1 VSSHNFIHRYGT
13 IKAMNTEYQQVF
25 GRRVRELRKERRLSQ
40 VELAAKV
47 GIDRSYMGFL
57 ERGER
62 NPSLEVI
69 AKIAEALKVTPDE
82 LLKQSK

>member
-1 VSSHNFIHRYGT
+1 
-13 IKAMNTEYQQVF
+13 MNTEYQQVF
-25 GRRVRELRKERRLSQ
+25 GKRVRELRKERGLSQ
-40 VELAAKV
+40 IELAAKV

-69 AKIAEALKVTPDE
+69 AKIADALNVTPDE
-82 LLKQSK
+82 LLKKSK

>member
-1 VSSHNFIHRYGT
+1 
-13 IKAMNTEYQQVF
+13 MNIEYQQVF
-25 GRRVRELRKERRLSQ
+25 GKRVRELRKERGLSQ

-62 NPSLEVI
+62 NPSLEMI
-69 AKIAEALKVTPDE
+69 AKIAEALSVTPDE
-82 LLKQSK
+82 LLKRPSR

>member
-1 VSSHNFIHRYGT
+1 
-13 IKAMNTEYQQVF
+13 MNIEYQQVF
-25 GRRVRELRKERRLSQ
+25 GKRVRELRKERGLSQ

-69 AKIAEALKVTPDE
+69 AKIAEALSVTPDE
-82 LLKQSK
+82 LLKPSAK

>member
-1 VSSHNFIHRYGT
+1 
-13 IKAMNTEYQQVF
+13 MNTEYQQLF
-25 GRRVRELRKERRLSQ
+25 GRRVRELRKECGLSQ

-69 AKIAEALKVTPDE
+69 AKIAEALSVTPDE
-82 LLKQSK
+82 LLKKTKQ

>member
-1 VSSHNFIHRYGT
+1 
-13 IKAMNTEYQQVF
+13 MNTEYQQLF
-25 GRRVRELRKERRLSQ
+25 GRRVRELRKERKLSQ
-40 VELAAKV
+40 IELAAKV

-69 AKIAEALKVTPDE
+69 AKIAEALSVTPDE
-82 LLKQSK
+82 LLKKTK

>member
-1 VSSHNFIHRYGT
+1 
-13 IKAMNTEYQQVF
+13 MNIEYQQVF
-25 GRRVRELRKERRLSQ
+25 GKRVRELRKQRELSQ

-69 AKIAEALKVTPDE
+69 AKIAEALSVTPDE
-82 LLKQSK
+82 LLKPSAK

>member
-1 VSSHNFIHRYGT
+1 MSN
-13 IKAMNTEYQQVF
+13 EYLAIF
-25 GRRVRELRKERRLSQ
+25 GKRVREIRKAKNLSQ
-40 VELAAKV
+40 LELADKV

-69 AKIAEALKVTPDE
+69 TKIARALNVTPDE
-82 LLKQSK
+82 LLKKTK

>member
-1 VSSHNFIHRYGT
+1 
-13 IKAMNTEYQQVF
+13 MNVEYQQVF
-25 GRRVRELRKERRLSQ
+25 GKRVRELRKERGLSQ

-69 AKIAEALKVTPDE
+69 AKIAEALSVTPDE
-82 LLKQSK
+82 LLKRPSR

>member
-1 VSSHNFIHRYGT
+1 
-13 IKAMNTEYQQVF
+13 MNIEYQQVF
-25 GRRVRELRKERRLSQ
+25 GKHVRELRKERGLSQ

-69 AKIAEALKVTPDE
+69 AKIAEALSVTPDE
-82 LLKQSK
+82 LLKPSAK

>member
-1 VSSHNFIHRYGT
+1 
-13 IKAMNTEYQQVF
+13 MNTEYQQVF
-25 GRRVRELRKERRLSQ
+25 GKRVRELRKERGLSQ

-69 AKIAEALKVTPDE
+69 AKIAEALNVAPDE
-82 LLKQSK
+82 LLKKSK

>member
-1 VSSHNFIHRYGT
+1 
-13 IKAMNTEYQQVF
+13 MNTEYQQVF
-25 GRRVRELRKERRLSQ
+25 GKRVRELRKERGLSQ
-40 VELAAKV
+40 IELAAKV

-69 AKIAEALKVTPDE
+69 AKIADALSVTPDE
-82 LLKQSK
+82 LLKKSK

>member
-1 VSSHNFIHRYGT
+1 
-13 IKAMNTEYQQVF
+13 MNIEYQQVF
-25 GRRVRELRKERRLSQ
+25 GKRVRELRKERGLSQ

-69 AKIAEALKVTPDE
+69 AKIAEALNVTPDE
-82 LLKQSK
+82 LLKQSAK

>member
-1 VSSHNFIHRYGT
+1 
-13 IKAMNTEYQQVF
+13 MNTEYQQVF

>member
-1 VSSHNFIHRYGT
+1 
-13 IKAMNTEYQQVF
+13 MNTEYQQVF
-25 GRRVRELRKERRLSQ
+25 GKRVRELRKERELSQ
-40 VELAAKV
+40 IDLAAKV

-69 AKIAEALKVTPDE
+69 AKIAEALDVTPDE
-82 LLKQSK
+82 LLKKSK

>member
-1 VSSHNFIHRYGT
+1 
-13 IKAMNTEYQQVF
+13 MNIEYQQVF
-25 GRRVRELRKERRLSQ
+25 GKRVREIRKERGLSQ

-69 AKIAEALKVTPDE
+69 AKIAEALSVTPDE
-82 LLKQSK
+82 LLKPSAK

>member
-1 VSSHNFIHRYGT
+1 
-13 IKAMNTEYQQVF
+13 MNIEYQQVF
-25 GRRVRELRKERRLSQ
+25 GKRVRELRKERGLRQ

-69 AKIAEALKVTPDE
+69 AKIAEALSVTPDE
-82 LLKQSK
+82 LLKPSAK

>member
-1 VSSHNFIHRYGT
+1 
-13 IKAMNTEYQQVF
+13 MNTEYQQLF
-25 GRRVRELRKERRLSQ
+25 GNRVRELRKARELSQ

-69 AKIAEALKVTPDE
+69 AKIAEALGVEPDT
-82 LLKQSK
+82 LLKKTK

>member
-1 VSSHNFIHRYGT
+1 
-13 IKAMNTEYQQVF
+13 MNIEYQQVF
-25 GRRVRELRKERRLSQ
+25 GKHVRELRKERGLSQ

-69 AKIAEALKVTPDE
+69 AKIAEALSVTPDE
-82 LLKQSK
+82 LLKRPTK

>member
-1 VSSHNFIHRYGT
+1 
-13 IKAMNTEYQQVF
+13 MNIEYQQVF
-25 GRRVRELRKERRLSQ
+25 GKRVRELRKERELSQ
-40 VELAAKV
+40 IELAAKV

-69 AKIAEALKVTPDE
+69 TKIAEALSVTPDE
-82 LLKQSK
+82 LLKQAAK

>member
-1 VSSHNFIHRYGT
+1 MSSHYFIHRYDT
-13 IKAMNTEYQQVF
+13 INAMNTEYQQIF
-25 GRRVRELRKERRLSQ
+25 GKRVRELRKEHGLSQ

-69 AKIAEALKVTPDE
+69 ASIAEALGVTPDE
-82 LLKQSK
+82 LLKKN

>member
-1 VSSHNFIHRYGT
+1 
-13 IKAMNTEYQQVF
+13 MNIEYQQVF
-25 GRRVRELRKERRLSQ
+25 GGRVRELRKERGLSQ

-69 AKIAEALKVTPDE
+69 AKIAEALSVTPDE
-82 LLKQSK
+82 LLKPSAK

>member
-1 VSSHNFIHRYGT
+1 MSNDH
-13 IKAMNTEYQQVF
+13 KEMF
-25 GRRVRELRKERRLSQ
+25 GKRVRALRKEQGLSQ
-40 VELAAKV
+40 IQLAVLV

-69 AKIAEALKVTPDE
+69 TKIAAALNVGPDE
-82 LLKQSK
+82 LLKVK

>member
-1 VSSHNFIHRYGT
+1 MST
-13 IKAMNTEYQQVF
+13 DYQRIF
-25 GRRVRELRKERRLSQ
+25 GKKVRELRKARGFSQLELS
-40 VELAAKV
+40 EKV

-69 AKIAEALKVTPDE
+69 TKIAKALDVTPSE
-82 LLKQSK
+82 LLRKTK

>member
-1 VSSHNFIHRYGT
+1 
-13 IKAMNTEYQQVF
+13 MNIEYQQVF
-25 GRRVRELRKERRLSQ
+25 GKRVRELRKERGLSQ

-69 AKIAEALKVTPDE
+69 AKIAEALGVTPDE
-82 LLKQSK
+82 LLKRPSK

>member
-1 VSSHNFIHRYGT
+1 
-13 IKAMNTEYQQVF
+13 MNIEYQQVF
-25 GRRVRELRKERRLSQ
+25 GKRVRELRKERGLSQ

-69 AKIAEALKVTPDE
+69 AKIAEALNVTPDE
-82 LLKQSK
+82 LLKK

>member
-1 VSSHNFIHRYGT
+1 
-13 IKAMNTEYQQVF
+13 MNIEYQQVF
-25 GRRVRELRKERRLSQ
+25 GKRVRELRKERGLSQ
-40 VELAAKV
+40 VELATKV

-69 AKIAEALKVTPDE
+69 AKIAEALNVTPDE
-82 LLKQSK
+82 LLKPAAE